1 MEQQSPLVAIGAI
14 NLTLAMPPAV
24 NPAASALFGALLKAV
39 KEPVPE
45 QAHPRA
51 QKLTPPAIGEY
62 WPGQGGIYGGIRQYH
77 DGLRHIIFAAQDVGK
92 YAFGDSGTE
101 IEGTNQVDG
110 RANTAFLIAREGKHP
125 AAIAASGYS
134 ADGHNDFYLPA
145 SGELHHGYLY
155 LPQAFEKAWYV
166 SSSQFSANYAYYLD
180 FEDGWLYDNV
190 KNDERLVRPVRSLP
204 IQ

>member
-1 MEQQSPLVAIGAI
+1 MKQAPLVQTKNL
-14 NLTLAMPPAV
+14 NLTFNFFAPEAPLAQATQLATGFADLMPEAKP
-24 NPAASALFGALLKAV
+24 
-39 KEPVPE
+39 
-45 QAHPRA
+45 
-51 QKLTPPAIGEY
+51 TPPAIGET
-62 WPGQGGIYGGIRQYH
+62 WAGQGGIYGGIRQYH

-166 SSSQFSANYAYYLD
+166 SSSQRSADSAYLMG
-180 FEDGWLYDNV
+180 FEGGWLGFDHKGN
-190 KNDERLVRPVRSLP
+190 ECLVRPVRSLP